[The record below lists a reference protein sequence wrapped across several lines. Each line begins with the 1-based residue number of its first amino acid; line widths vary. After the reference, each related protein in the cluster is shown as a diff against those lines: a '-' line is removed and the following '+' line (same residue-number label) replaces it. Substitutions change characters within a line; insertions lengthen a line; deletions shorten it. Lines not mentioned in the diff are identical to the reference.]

1 MFRSIRQLHIIQMMM
16 LRTRRRRK
24 NVFMVHYL
32 RMLNYLIKNL
42 ILRMRWLR
50 KPLRNLA
57 STNMERFRALRIVLL
72 LHHINSKMGQY
83 MLVSGRSR
91 RGVEGGS
98 NIGLMDQFMKDTGI
112 IILPTER
119 GD

>member
-1 MFRSIRQLHIIQMMM
+1 
-16 LRTRRRRK
+16 
-24 NVFMVHYL
+24 
-32 RMLNYLIKNL
+32 
-42 ILRMRWLR
+42 
-50 KPLRNLA
+50 
-57 STNMERFRALRIVLL
+57 
-72 LHHINSKMGQY
+72 MGQY